1 MCGIAGVFGRGDRA
15 TVQRMLHTLVHRGP
29 DDEGLVGSADF
40 TLGARRLAIV
50 DVENGH
56 QPVTDETG
64 TLWAVQNGEL
74 YNFPQARAHLLARG
88 HRLKTRCD
96 TEVLPH
102 LYEEHGAAL
111 PVHVDGMFALA
122 VWDDVGKVGVLARD
136 RMGKKPLYYMRRAQ
150 ELYFASEI
158 KALLQVPGFDRRL
171 NLEALHHYLSYKH
184 VPHPLSIFDGISILP
199 PAHRLVFRRG
209 GEPEVSR
216 YWSVPFGGA
225 DEATL
230 PPDEQLV
237 DRLLELLR
245 QAVERRLMADVP
257 IGFFLSGGIDSS
269 LSTALAAERGP
280 GRIKT
285 FTLTYQEEATTPGKE
300 QDRRWARW
308 VAERYGTEHYEE
320 RIAFADFPA
329 SLRRIL
335 RCFDEPFAGVVST
348 YYLAQLM
355 ARHVKVAVAGDGADE
370 LFGSYLSHRLAGPL
384 ARYSEYERTG
394 RRELIRPFED
404 RPAWLAG
411 LAGREDWAWRHELSV
426 FTEEQ
431 KASLYAP
438 DVAAAVRGFST
449 REHLR
454 RWFAASTA
462 SDPLNRVLGVEF
474 QTLLPDQVLTF
485 VDRLS
490 MAHSL
495 EVRSAF
501 LDTDVVTFVAAL
513 PGRLKIRDGQT
524 KWLLKQAARRYF
536 PAEMVDRPKEG
547 FVMPVARW
555 LGRDLEPYVRETL
568 GAERLRKHGLFD
580 VDRVQELV
588 DGLYREER
596 DHTYVNRV
604 LSLIVFQEWY
614 ELYLM

>member
-1 MCGIAGVFGRGDRA
+1 MRWG
-15 TVQRMLHTLVHRGP
+15 
-29 DDEGLVGSADF
+29 
-40 TLGARRLAIV
+40 
-50 DVENGH
+50 
-56 QPVTDETG
+56 
-64 TLWAVQNGEL
+64 
-74 YNFPQARAHLLARG
+74 QAL
-88 HRLKTRCD
+88 
-96 TEVLPH
+96 
-102 LYEEHGAAL
+102 
-111 PVHVDGMFALA
+111 F
-122 VWDDVGKVGVLARD
+122 
-136 RMGKKPLYYMRRAQ
+136 
-150 ELYFASEI
+150 FASEI

-184 VPHPLSIFDGISILP
+184 VPHPLSIFEGISILP
-199 PAHRLVFRRG
+199 PAHRLVYRPGR
-209 GEPEVSR
+209 EPEISR
-216 YWSVPFGGA
+216 YWSVPFGVA
-225 DEATL
+225 DETTL

-285 FTLTYQEEATTPGKE
+285 FTLTYQEAATTPGKE

-384 ARYSEYERTG
+384 ARYPEYERTG

-404 RPAWLAG
+404 QPAWLAG

-438 DVAAAVRGFST
+438 DVAAAMRGFST

-454 RWFAASTA
+454 RWFAASTT

-501 LDTDVVTFVAAL
+501 LDTDVVTFVAGL

-555 LGRDLEPYVRETL
+555 LGRDLEWYVRETL
-568 GAERLRKHGLFD
+568 GPERLRKHGLFD
-580 VDRVQELV
+580 VDRVQDLV